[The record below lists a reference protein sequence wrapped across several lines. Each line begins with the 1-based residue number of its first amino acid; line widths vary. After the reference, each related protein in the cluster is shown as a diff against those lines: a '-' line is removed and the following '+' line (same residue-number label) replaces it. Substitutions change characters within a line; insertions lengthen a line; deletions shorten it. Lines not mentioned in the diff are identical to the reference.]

1 MDHSSERISNFES
14 HSRFFNTVV
23 ESNTINVNATN
34 AIRAFIDQGKT
45 LTFNF
50 LSSTPE
56 FDCFADRMDC
66 IFNSEE
72 VGGYRIRK
80 CKGLSYTPYRHWSF
94 AVSMLCDQSEYVFH
108 LFNNIIL
115 VFLTTYEGKS
125 EFLVAL
131 DSSAVKVTAK
141 KKLCEKTVVVYEKS
155 RLPIREYDGYCPV
168 SDAKILSSRWTKTN
182 LDGSRS
188 FAGGLK
194 PENNPLIFT
203 LEYGVL
209 NIAFCGIT
217 FEVSFSNGDAVK
229 DGEAMFVGFE
239 AKDTVAS
246 SLDEKNNLKNTAL
259 AIVKKMTPK
268 ADTTNSKYLK
278 GCGILLLV
286 LIGIIVFAVAISWL
300 VAWWG
305 MVSLRSQIEMYRDLK
320 LAGLF
325 PPPII

>member
-1 MDHSSERISNFES
+1 MDYSTERISNFES
-14 HSRFFNTVV
+14 HKRFLNTVV

-34 AIRAFIDQGKT
+34 AIRAFIDQGKP

-56 FDCFADRMDC
+56 FDCFVDRMDR

-80 CKGLSYTPYRHWSF
+80 CKGLSYTPYRHWSL
-94 AVSMLCDQSEYVFH
+94 AVSMICDLSEYVFH
-108 LFNNIIL
+108 LFNNITL
-115 VFLTTYEGKS
+115 VFLTTHEGKS

-131 DSSAVKVTAK
+131 DSSVVKVTAK

-168 SDAKILSSRWTKTN
+168 SDSKILSSRWTKTN

-194 PENNPLIFT
+194 PENTPLIFT

-209 NIAFCGIT
+209 NIAFGGIT

-229 DGEAMFVGFE
+229 DGETMFVASG
-239 AKDTVAS
+239 AKDAVAS
-246 SLDEKNNLKNTAL
+246 TLDEKNNLKN
-259 AIVKKMTPK
+259 KKTMI
-268 ADTTNSKYLK
+268 Y
-278 GCGILLLV
+278 
-286 LIGIIVFAVAISWL
+286 
-300 VAWWG
+300 
-305 MVSLRSQIEMYRDLK
+305 
-320 LAGLF
+320 
-325 PPPII
+325 

>member
-1 MDHSSERISNFES
+1 
-14 HSRFFNTVV
+14 
-23 ESNTINVNATN
+23 
-34 AIRAFIDQGKT
+34 
-45 LTFNF
+45 
-50 LSSTPE
+50 
-56 FDCFADRMDC
+56 
-66 IFNSEE
+66 
-72 VGGYRIRK
+72 
-80 CKGLSYTPYRHWSF
+80 
-94 AVSMLCDQSEYVFH
+94 MLCDLSEYVFH
-108 LFNNIIL
+108 LFNNVTL

-131 DSSAVKVTAK
+131 DSSVVKVTAE

-168 SDAKILSSRWTKTN
+168 SDSKILSSRWTKTN

-209 NIAFCGIT
+209 NIAFGGIT
-217 FEVSFSNGDAVK
+217 FEVSFSNSDAVK
-229 DGEAMFVGFE
+229 DGETMFVASG

-246 SLDEKNNLKNTAL
+246 TSDEKNNLKNTAL
-259 AIVKKMTPK
+259 AIVKKMLPEDSSK
-268 ADTTNSKYLK
+268 SSKDSSKSSKYLK
-278 GCGILLLV
+278 GCGIALLV
-286 LIGIIVFAVAISWL
+286 LIGIIVFAVSISWL
-300 VAWWG
+300 VAWWE
-305 MVSLRSQIEMYRDLK
+305 MVYLRSQIEMYRDLK